1 MRGID
6 QRGRS
11 IRSRISRRLRRR
23 SIRAT
28 GIVAVLLALPAF
40 AHAQGAA
47 DFYRNKQI
55 QLIVGY
61 EPGNDYD
68 LGARLLARFLP
79 RHIPGQPTIIVQNM
93 PQAAGTVAAN
103 SLYVRAPR
111 DGTAL
116 ASISRNLAS
125 QAALGQP
132 NIEADPRRFNWLGGY
147 SLPSRVCVNW
157 HTSPVK
163 TIEDL
168 FTREMITAGGGA
180 TSSLSIIP
188 TVLNHVLGTKFRVVE
203 GYKGIRDAALAIE
216 RGEVEGVCMSYAQ
229 FNDYQHL
236 VRDGK
241 LRILLHAEETP
252 IPDILQVPSIYAFAR
267 SEEQRQ
273 LLRFV
278 FASAEFGRPYVLPPE
293 VSAERVALMRKA
305 FADLARDPQMQADAE
320 KSKIDMTYLPPERLD
335 QLVASLY
342 RTPPD
347 LIETVKKLVP
357 NLQ

>member
-1 MRGID
+1 MRGGKGMA
-6 QRGRS
+6 RAYLSLLGFAAALA
-11 IRSRISRRLRRR
+11 ISV
-23 SIRAT
+23 SGMA
-28 GIVAVLLALPAF
+28 LAQP
-40 AHAQGAA
+40 
-47 DFYRNKQI
+47 DFYRGKQI
-55 QLIVGY
+55 RLISGH
-61 EPGNDYD
+61 PAGGDYD
-68 LGARLLARFLP
+68 LGARFLAKHLS
-79 RHIPGQPTIIVQNM
+79 RHIPGEPVIVVQNM
-93 PQAAGTVAAN
+93 PAAASVVAAN
-103 SLYVRAPR
+103 FIYNQAPR
-111 DGTAL
+111 DGTVIG
-116 ASISRNLAS
+116 SFSRNLAS
-125 QAALGQP
+125 QARMGQP
-132 NIEADPRRFNWLGGY
+132 NIEVDPRRLNWLGGY

-157 HTSPVK
+157 HTSPVN

-188 TVLNHVLGTKFRVVE
+188 TVLNHVLGTKFRIVE

-236 VRDGK
+236 VREGK

-252 IPDILQVPSIYAFAR
+252 ISDIPQVPSIYAFAR

-293 VSAERVALMRKA
+293 VSADRVALLRRA
-305 FADLARDPQMQADAE
+305 FADLAGDPQMQADAE
-320 KSKIDMTYLPPERLD
+320 KAKIDMTYLPPERLE

-342 RTPPD
+342 HTPSE
-347 LIETVKKLVP
+347 LIESVRKIVP